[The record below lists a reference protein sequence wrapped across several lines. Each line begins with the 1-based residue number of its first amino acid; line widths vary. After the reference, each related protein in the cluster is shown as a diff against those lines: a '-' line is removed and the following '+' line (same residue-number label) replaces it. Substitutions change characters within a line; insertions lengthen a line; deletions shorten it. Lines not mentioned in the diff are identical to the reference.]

1 MLSSNHRPGTGQ
13 SLDLRGT
20 LKKRQ
25 ILDGAREVFLLKGY
39 AGASMEE
46 ITAQA
51 GVSKGSIYHHFDSKD
66 ELFRSLI
73 RAEAEQIAR
82 VMPAPDPTDP
92 DSVSALRPIGIAV
105 LEVLDSPTTIAT
117 LRLII
122 GALSRFPHLGEAF
135 LQESLGQTVER
146 ITAYLDA
153 LTAAGSLRIGNSHAL
168 AEGFARRCLAQVM
181 ERVLIPDPPG
191 RTEAERSAR
200 VEEVL
205 RGLALPIPSVEGA

>member
-1 MLSSNHRPGTGQ
+1 MLSSNHRQGTRQ
-13 SLDLRGT
+13 SLDLRGA

-66 ELFRSLI
+66 ALFRSLI
-73 RAEAEQIAR
+73 RAEAERIAR
-82 VMPAPDPTDP
+82 VLPAPDPTDP
-92 DSVSALRPIGIAV
+92 DPVSALRPIGIAV
-105 LEVLDSPTTIAT
+105 LEALDNPATIAT
-117 LRLII
+117 LRLIV
-122 GALSRFPHLGEAF
+122 GALSRFPRLGEAF
-135 LQESLGQTVER
+135 LQESLGSTVER

-153 LTAAGSLRIGNSHAL
+153 RTAAGALRIDSSRSL
-168 AEGFARRCLAQVM
+168 AEGFAKRCLAQAM
-181 ERVLIPDPPG
+181 ERILMPDPPR

-200 VEEVL
+200 AEEVL
-205 RGLALPIPSVEGA
+205 RGLALAIPSVEGA